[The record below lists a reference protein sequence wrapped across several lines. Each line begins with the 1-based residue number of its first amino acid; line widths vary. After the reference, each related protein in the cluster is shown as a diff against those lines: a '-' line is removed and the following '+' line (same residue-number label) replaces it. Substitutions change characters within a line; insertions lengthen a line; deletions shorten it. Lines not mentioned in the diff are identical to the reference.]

1 MKDFDYE
8 FDFGFT
14 AVTEEEVKNSVDVYS
29 DVVLWKARAEKERQD
44 KEKMFS
50 MIMPLLNNLRRNPES
65 EYIHWK
71 DRDVKIKEFGEKLTD
86 IVLGAESWDEVDSY
100 FTGKK
105 K

>member
-14 AVTEEEVKNSVDVYS
+14 AVTEEEVKKSVDVNS
-29 DVVLWKARAEKERQD
+29 DIALWKARAEKERQD
-44 KEKMFS
+44 KEKMFR
-50 MIMPLLNNLRRNPES
+50 MIMPLLNNLRKNPDS

-71 DRDVKIKEFGEKLTD
+71 DRDVKVKEFGEKLSD
-86 IVLGAESWDEVDSY
+86 IVLGAESWNEVDSY